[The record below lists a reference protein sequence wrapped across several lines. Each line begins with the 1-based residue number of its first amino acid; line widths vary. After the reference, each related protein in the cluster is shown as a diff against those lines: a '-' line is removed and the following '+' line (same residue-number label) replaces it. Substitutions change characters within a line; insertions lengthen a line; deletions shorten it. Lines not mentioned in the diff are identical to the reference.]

1 MKKYL
6 VEVSLPAAGQHYDA
20 YLPASR
26 TIGEVTV
33 LLARIADSLSG
44 GSYQSTPDAML
55 LDAATGSL
63 FSGDTFFFDGV
74 GNWEHPT
81 GSLGDLKGSLERL
94 RGFEF
99 DALYPGHGPA
109 IKTGG
114 RKCLDKAIQLTG
126 GRV

>member
-44 GSYQSTPDAML
+44 GSYQTTPDAML
-55 LDAATGSL
+55 LDAATGAP
-63 FSGDTFFFDGV
+63 FDRAVSVYDAGIR
-74 GNWEHPT
+74 NA
-81 GSLGDLKGSLERL
+81 SRL
-94 RGFEF
+94 I
-99 DALYPGHGPA
+99 L
-109 IKTGG
+109 I
-114 RKCLDKAIQLTG
+114 
-126 GRV
+126 